1 MKQPNK
7 RSIIVGVIILWLI
20 ILGLSLRIIF
30 DEKFDN
36 FNKMIQARENAENK
50 EEFDRNFEK
59 MWKWFDEYKTNN
71 PWSTTEDAEAAWKD
85 IRGK

>member
-1 MKQPNK
+1 
-7 RSIIVGVIILWLI
+7 
-20 ILGLSLRIIF
+20 
-30 DEKFDN
+30 
-36 FNKMIQARENAENK
+36 MIQARENAENK

-71 PWSTTEDAEAAWKD
+71 PWSTKEDAEAAWKD